1 MFNQKKTTLEP
12 KMTLSITSSLPALN
26 SELREI
32 EKDNITTPA
41 EFLHIR
47 KSADAELEALKNSTI
62 LAATKDFQKEID
74 GAAESLQKLA
84 LAARKNKLTS
94 EDRAALVAA
103 VEAQVAYLVLG
114 YKSSVERLNDFNH
127 Q

>member
-1 MFNQKKTTLEP
+1 
-12 KMTLSITSSLPALN
+12 MTLSITSSLPALN